1 MDGDERISD
10 ADRDATVESLREHLV
25 AGRLTLDEFGERVDT
40 VLRART
46 GADLAVV
53 QVDLPAPT
61 PASTDVR
68 RRKSLRLT
76 AALFAHVVRR
86 GRLLLGRRSFAAA
99 VFSDI
104 DLDLRDAS
112 VEGERTSL
120 WVFALFG
127 NVDVYVPEDV
137 DVEATGLSILGHRR
151 DWGTD
156 LARPWSPTIAVRVL
170 GLFGTVD
177 VWRVP
182 RAMGGDYRTIIKAVR
197 HPERSALPEAG
208 GAASLP
214 ADETS
219 AIPPR
224 RP

>member
-10 ADRDATVESLREHLV
+10 ADRDAAVESLREHLV
-25 AGRLTLDEFGERVDT
+25 AGRLTLDEFGDRVDT
-40 VLRART
+40 TLRART

-61 PASTDVR
+61 AASTEGR
-68 RRKSLRLT
+68 RRTALRLT

-86 GRLLLGRRSFAAA
+86 GRLVLGRRSFAAA
-99 VFSDI
+99 VVSDI

-112 VEGERTSL
+112 VGGERTSL

-137 DVEATGLSILGHRR
+137 DVEVTGLSVMGHRR
-151 DWGTD
+151 DWGSD
-156 LARPWSPTIAVRVL
+156 LARSWSPTIAVRVV
-170 GLFGTVD
+170 GVFGTVD

-182 RAMGGDYRTIIKAVR
+182 RAVRGDYGAIIKAVR
-197 HPERSALPEAG
+197 HPEPSVLPAEG
-208 GAASLP
+208 GAPSLP
-214 ADETS
+214 SGEASE
-219 AIPPR
+219 IPPR

>member
-10 ADRDATVESLREHLV
+10 ADRDAMVESLREHLV
-25 AGRLTLDEFGERVDT
+25 AGRLTLDEFGDRVDT
-40 VLRART
+40 TLRART
-46 GADLAVV
+46 GAELAVV
-53 QVDLPAPT
+53 RVDLPAAT
-61 PASTDVR
+61 AGRTGGR
-68 RRKSLRLT
+68 RRKALRLT

-86 GRLLLGRRSFAAA
+86 GRLVLGRRSVAAA

-137 DVEATGLSILGHRR
+137 DVEATGLSVLGHRR
-151 DWGTD
+151 DWGND
-156 LARPWSPTIAVRVL
+156 LARPWSPTIALRVI

-182 RAMGGDYRTIIKAVR
+182 RAMRGDYSAITEAVR
-197 HPERSALPEAG
+197 HPE
-208 GAASLP
+208 LP
-214 ADETS
+214 AEGGMPS
-219 AIPPR
+219 MPSGEESGVPPR

>member
-1 MDGDERISD
+1 MDGGERVSD

-40 VLRART
+40 ALRART

-53 QVDLPAPT
+53 HADLPAQT
-61 PASTDVR
+61 AASTEVR
-68 RRKSLRLT
+68 RRKPLRLT
-76 AALFAHVVRR
+76 AGLFAHVVRR
-86 GRLLLGRRSFAAA
+86 GRVLLRRRSFAAG

-120 WVFALFG
+120 WVFAVFG

-137 DVEATGLSILGHRR
+137 EVEVTGLAVMGHRR
-151 DWGTD
+151 DWGNEQV
-156 LARPWSPTIAVRVL
+156 RRWSPTIAVRVI

-182 RAMGGDYRTIIKAVR
+182 RAMRGDYGELIKAVR
-197 HPERSALPEAG
+197 HPESEPPAISPPEQ
-208 GAASLP
+208 
-214 ADETS
+214 
-219 AIPPR
+219 
-224 RP
+224 

>member
-1 MDGDERISD
+1 MNGDERVSD
-10 ADRDATVESLREHLV
+10 ADRDTTIESLREHLV
-25 AGRLTLDEFGERVDT
+25 AGRLTLDEFGDRVDT
-40 VLRART
+40 ALHART
-46 GADLAVV
+46 GAELAVV
-53 QVDLPAPT
+53 HVDLPAPT
-61 PASTDVR
+61 AATTEVL
-68 RRKSLRLT
+68 RRKALRIT

-86 GRLLLGRRSFAAA
+86 GRLVLGRRSFAAT

-112 VEGERTSL
+112 VEGDRTSL

-127 NVDVYVPEDV
+127 NVDVYLPEDV
-137 DVEATGLSILGHRR
+137 DVEVAGLSVLGHCR
-151 DWGTD
+151 DWGND
-156 LARPWSPTIAVRVL
+156 LARPWSPTIAVRVI

-182 RAMGGDYRTIIKAVR
+182 RAMRGDYGAIVKAVR
-197 HPERSALPEAG
+197 HPERSVLQTEG
-208 GAASLP
+208 GAPSVP
-214 ADETS
+214 SGETP